1 MLFEVGCEQSQS
13 VFCCRYSDLAPDGLA
28 KAVVILLN
36 FIFER
41 ENRAEIAIFRE
52 IVVKRFR

>member
-1 MLFEVGCEQSQS
+1 MPFEAGCEQSQP
-13 VFCCRYSDLAPDGLA
+13 VFAGGIADLAPDGLA